1 MYVLVAIGV
10 RLQVKF
16 PPFLAHD
23 EGMLQNS
30 RRAVLATWRD
40 ARACETH
47 MPAEACPFVHAA
59 FYLWYGTP
67 AIDGKWLHWDH
78 RTMPHWTA
86 KMNEQAWLDH
96 LV

>member
-1 MYVLVAIGV
+1 M
-10 RLQVKF
+10 
-16 PPFLAHD
+16 P
-23 EGMLQNS
+23 
-30 RRAVLATWRD
+30 
-40 ARACETH
+40 
-47 MPAEACPFVHAA
+47 PAEACPFVHAA

-86 KMNEQAWLDH
+86 KMNEQARLDH